1 MYHIICKDTDY
12 SYYSKIV
19 KLNLYPSVAE
29 CVQISK
35 CDCFGEPLLCAVIV
49 RQGSLFQREYRPR
62 GPVVPLKAS
71 PQDCRTPLPPSFTI
85 LTPTSPG
92 GIVAAVL
99 TGWFQIP

>member
-1 MYHIICKDTDY
+1 MYHTICKDTDY

-19 KLNLYPSVAE
+19 KLNLYPSVAK

-35 CDCFGEPLLCAVIV
+35 CEWFGEALLCAVSV

-71 PQDCRTPLPPSFTI
+71 PQDCRTPPPPI
-85 LTPTSPG
+85 LNNPDS
-92 GIVAAVL
+92 
-99 TGWFQIP
+99 